1 MTAEKGI
8 ASPMTQHAG
17 QGAFCWRDLM
27 TSEPEEALAFYG
39 GLFGWEL
46 SRELKLGPGF
56 IYQIL
61 KNAQG
66 EFGGIAKLPRDSGIY
81 PYWISYLQTPDVNA
95 TAALALKLGGK
106 QLVPPSAIPGI
117 GRIAVLADPSGAGF
131 ALLDADS
138 PAPIFAGESAPPG
151 SPVWHELITGDFA
164 GAATFYSDLF
174 GYQVERGEET
184 TFAIERDGKVTAIAG
199 LRAQPETMPVA
210 AWTIAYRV
218 ADLDQAR
225 TRIDELGGE
234 NLPNIQELP
243 EGGRASTVIDPGGA
257 VFTIRELASQ

>member
-8 ASPMTQHAG
+8 QSPMIHHPG
-17 QGAFCWRDLM
+17 MGAFCWRDLM
-27 TSEPEEALAFYG
+27 TTEPEEALAFYS

-56 IYQIL
+56 IYQIM

-66 EFGGIAKLPRDSGIY
+66 EFGGIARLPRDSGIY
-81 PYWISYLQTPDVNA
+81 PYWISYLQTPDVNS
-95 TAALALKLGGK
+95 TTALALKLGGK
-106 QLVPPSAIPGI
+106 QLVPPSTIPGI

-131 ALLDADS
+131 ALLNADS
-138 PAPIFAGESAPPG
+138 PAPIAAGRDAAPG

-164 GAATFYSDLF
+164 GAATFYAELF
-174 GYQVERGEET
+174 GYQGERGEKT
-184 TFAIERDGKVTAIAG
+184 TFAIERDGQSIEIAG
-199 LRAQPETMPVA
+199 LRAQLETMPVA

-218 ADLDQAR
+218 ANLDLARARVDQ
-225 TRIDELGGE
+225 LGGE

-243 EGGRASTVIDPGGA
+243 DGGCASTVIDPGGA
-257 VFTIRELASQ
+257 VFTIRELGGH

>member
-1 MTAEKGI
+1 M
-8 ASPMTQHAG
+8 
-17 QGAFCWRDLM
+17 GAFCWRDLM
-27 TSEPEEALAFYG
+27 TTEPEEALAFYG

-61 KNAQG
+61 KNSQG

-95 TAALALKLGGK
+95 TAALALELGGK
-106 QLVPPSAIPGI
+106 QLVPPSTIPGI

-131 ALLDADS
+131 ALLNADS
-138 PAPIFAGESAPPG
+138 PAPIATGRDAAPG
-151 SPVWHELITGDFA
+151 SPVWHELITGDFDD
-164 GAATFYSDLF
+164 AATFYSELF
-174 GYQVERGEET
+174 GYQVERGDET
-184 TFAIERDGKVTAIAG
+184 TFAIEHDGRATRIAG
-199 LRAQPETMPVA
+199 LRKQPATMPVA

-218 ADLDQAR
+218 ADLDLAR
-225 TRIDELGGE
+225 ARIDELGGE

-243 EGGRASTVIDPGGA
+243 AGGRASTVIDPTGA
-257 VFTIRELASQ
+257 VFTIRELASR